1 MAKTVH
7 FFSDDFDFEAELIK
21 LDRDKVYGYVTEK
34 IYDPDNEPCQTAYL
48 LEDGVTIIPSGGFA
62 LKTVVNGQ
70 EVSKKDLVAV
80 DENMNPLVPI
90 SSIFDKDVVLKT
102 DATLEDY
109 LSLNVTSVYQLEITQ
124 GKGALLDFLQK
135 GHFLTFDFNYRTGYD
150 STTAF
155 VIANGEDVFA
165 VNGVISE
172 FEYLNI
178 DQQPMPEMMDEGS
191 DEEEIDFGML

>member
-1 MAKTVH
+1 M
-7 FFSDDFDFEAELIK
+7 
-21 LDRDKVYGYVTEK
+21 YGYVTEK

-155 VIANGEDVFA
+155 LIANGEDVFA